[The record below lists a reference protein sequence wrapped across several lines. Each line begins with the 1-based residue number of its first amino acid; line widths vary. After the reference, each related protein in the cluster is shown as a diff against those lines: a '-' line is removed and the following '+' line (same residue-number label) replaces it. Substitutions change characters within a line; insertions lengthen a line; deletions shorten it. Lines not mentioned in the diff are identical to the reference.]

1 MSLAREE
8 NSTNF
13 RSKSSAKGP
22 TYTADKIP
30 KAKTGSKT
38 NKKCIRL
45 ATVVAYII
53 CVSLAAIILA
63 IYYSLIWRPDVNI
76 KTSAATSATTQF
88 TGGSGAP
95 LAVTAPTVTN
105 KSGFHP

>member
-13 RSKSSAKGP
+13 RAKSAAKGP
-22 TYTADKIP
+22 TYTADKTP
-30 KAKTGSKT
+30 KAKMGSKT

-63 IYYSLIWRPDVNI
+63 IYYSLIWRPDI
-76 KTSAATSATTQF
+76 KSATGSPTGATTQM
-88 TGGSGAP
+88 TGTASP
-95 LAVTAPTVTN
+95 VTITPSSISN
-105 KSGFHP
+105 